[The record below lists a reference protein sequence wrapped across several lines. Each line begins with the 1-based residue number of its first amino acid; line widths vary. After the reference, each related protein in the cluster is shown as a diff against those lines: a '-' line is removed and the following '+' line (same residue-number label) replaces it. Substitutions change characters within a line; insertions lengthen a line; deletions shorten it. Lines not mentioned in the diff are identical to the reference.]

1 MCKFGLKMKVM
12 FFVGLSLSSVIP
24 HTLWALTWD
33 IQGVDDCSA
42 YTSLATNLRDYPVI
56 AYGNTLCRLDQERW
70 HFDTIQKDTAQI
82 SGFLGTSMALDDN
95 FRPHVF
101 YQVTAADRKL
111 VYAYHD
117 GTQWVRD
124 PADFAYNIVTFYPGL
139 AIDGNGHPHI
149 SHPSNNGVFY
159 RHHDGSQWH
168 VTRIYAQGGGNPTEL
183 KLDSYERPHVATRV
197 LSLGYKYLT
206 HIWHDGNEWQTLK
219 ANLNMTTLGFVSLAL
234 DQNDEAVFLACG
246 SGLRFVRKL
255 RANDTSVSWRETVLE
270 SVGTFPQGRIVI
282 DPNGIIHIAYINESA
297 NQVKYGYFDGAW
309 HLEVVDQVRQIGRDV
324 SLAIDSKN
332 RVHIAYVDTDKG
344 HLRYAQSVSPLYPE
358 SRFTVNEDGGMAPL
372 SVQFI
377 DDSTGD
383 ISSWLWDFGD
393 GSISTEQNPQH
404 TYVDPGNYDV
414 SLTVAGPHGE
424 RTKVRRNCVWTYRLP
439 KNQKYLAY
447 VGKRGT
453 SGFNLEVLD
462 CETRATLLQATV
474 PEMPTSIDVS
484 KNGRYTY
491 LAQKDQGWVT
501 GFSILDPEYGVYVT
515 TRPGYWALT
524 LNNDDSRIYGV
535 TASGENYLVNTG
547 LDDFSN
553 QVTPLFD
560 DEESWSYGPAKAVAL
575 TPNGGKLFVATS
587 SYDPPDVDTNY
598 ANYVA
603 CIQDPGG
610 AAPVVEAVNVGGVV
624 HWGVCVSPDNRNVYV
639 ATRSDSSSGGIVVLP
654 VDDLR
659 PFCRREISLVSRPYE
674 LAVSPDG
681 KWLYATLGSSRL
693 AVIDTS
699 KESVVRMLSL
709 TTDPRGIAFTP
720 DGKYAYV
727 CSDERVTVVDVAAQ
741 TIVDRITIGASGLY
755 EWPFSVAIGPVPT
768 TCGGDLDHDYDVDGT
783 DLAAFA
789 RSLEDASSDEF
800 ALDFGSVDCEW
811 RLAPDDEMS

>member
-344 HLRYAQSVSPLYPE
+344 HLR
-358 SRFTVNEDGGMAPL
+358 
-372 SVQFI
+372 
-377 DDSTGD
+377 
-383 ISSWLWDFGD
+383 
-393 GSISTEQNPQH
+393 
-404 TYVDPGNYDV
+404 
-414 SLTVAGPHGE
+414 
-424 RTKVRRNCVWTYRLP
+424 
-439 KNQKYLAY
+439 
-447 VGKRGT
+447 
-453 SGFNLEVLD
+453 
-462 CETRATLLQATV
+462 
-474 PEMPTSIDVS
+474 
-484 KNGRYTY
+484 
-491 LAQKDQGWVT
+491 
-501 GFSILDPEYGVYVT
+501 
-515 TRPGYWALT
+515 
-524 LNNDDSRIYGV
+524 
-535 TASGENYLVNTG
+535 
-547 LDDFSN
+547 
-553 QVTPLFD
+553 
-560 DEESWSYGPAKAVAL
+560 
-575 TPNGGKLFVATS
+575 
-587 SYDPPDVDTNY
+587 
-598 ANYVA
+598 
-603 CIQDPGG
+603 
-610 AAPVVEAVNVGGVV
+610 
-624 HWGVCVSPDNRNVYV
+624 
-639 ATRSDSSSGGIVVLP
+639 
-654 VDDLR
+654 
-659 PFCRREISLVSRPYE
+659 
-674 LAVSPDG
+674 
-681 KWLYATLGSSRL
+681 
-693 AVIDTS
+693 
-699 KESVVRMLSL
+699 
-709 TTDPRGIAFTP
+709 
-720 DGKYAYV
+720 
-727 CSDERVTVVDVAAQ
+727 
-741 TIVDRITIGASGLY
+741 
-755 EWPFSVAIGPVPT
+755 
-768 TCGGDLDHDYDVDGT
+768 
-783 DLAAFA
+783 
-789 RSLEDASSDEF
+789 
-800 ALDFGSVDCEW
+800 
-811 RLAPDDEMS
+811 